1 MWGDATYRDFHDA
14 MSSKETQPDFRLN
27 FQRYDTLFLSHIIKI
42 IIIVYKINFE
52 LIDRYFAEEH
62 PQGQEIAF
70 DKESQLLEDDY
81 RYIIGMGNIHV

>member
-1 MWGDATYRDFHDA
+1 M
-14 MSSKETQPDFRLN
+14 
-27 FQRYDTLFLSHIIKI
+27 SHILKI

-70 DKESQLLEDDY
+70 DKESDQLLEDDY
-81 RYIIGMGNIHV
+81 RYIIGMGNIHVLWYHRLSFTVVSFLRFKAYGP